1 MEIFVPKESLKFLMM
16 KSKCSTYQLFIIIA
30 IILETCTGNYSPSTL
45 PNLIE
50 NESHI
55 TVKELL
61 KVFHEEEVS

>member
-1 MEIFVPKESLKFLMM
+1 MM